1 MTTFNLNKLFNLSVL
16 IIIQLALLYPGV
28 PHPWMPSAHF
38 TMLFY
43 MSDSGNWIWVSAGVL
58 EPIPLKITRNNSTC
72 LHGLLQILIEKHV
85 KHFALA

>member
-1 MTTFNLNKLFNLSVL
+1 MTIFNLNKLFNLSVL

-43 MSDSGNWIWVSAGVL
+43 MSDSSNWIWVSAGVL
-58 EPIPLKITRNNSTC
+58 EPIPLKIPRNNSTC